1 MTIPLL
7 LFYLIKYK
15 FYYMLPNFLQ
25 DLFKNQ
31 QYNPESFF
39 LIAGPCVVE
48 SEEIVMEI
56 ADTVSTT
63 CNQLGIPYVFK
74 ASYRKANRTS
84 ANSFTGIGDENG
96 LSLIKKV
103 GEKYGLPTTSDIH
116 AHEEAAM
123 AAPFIDILQIPA
135 FLCRQTDL
143 LEAAAMTGKI
153 VNVKKGQFLSGASMK
168 FAVEKI
174 QKAGNQKILLTER
187 GNTFGYQDLVV
198 DYRNIP
204 IMQSHGT
211 PVVMDC
217 THSLQQPNQTSG
229 VTGGNPAM
237 IGTIAKAA
245 IATGAMGLFI
255 ETHPNPAV
263 AKSDG
268 ANMLALNL
276 LPSLLEQLVKLR
288 DVVVKL

>member
-1 MTIPLL
+1 
-7 LFYLIKYK
+7 
-15 FYYMLPNFLQ
+15 MLPTFLQ

-56 ADTVSTT
+56 ADTVSST
-63 CNQLGIPYVFK
+63 CKELGIPYVFK

-103 GEKYGLPTTSDIH
+103 GQKYGLPTTSDIH

-143 LEAAAMTGKI
+143 LEAAAVTGKI
-153 VNVKKGQFLSGASMK
+153 VNVKKGQFLSGSSMK

-174 QKAGNQKILLTER
+174 QKAGNQQILLTER

-276 LPSLLEQLVKLR
+276 LPSLLKQLVKLR
-288 DVVVKL
+288 DTVVKL

>member
-1 MTIPLL
+1 
-7 LFYLIKYK
+7 
-15 FYYMLPNFLQ
+15 MLPNFLQ

-63 CNQLGIPYVFK
+63 CKQLGIPYVFK

-174 QKAGNQKILLTER
+174 ARAGNNQILLTER

-245 IATGAMGLFI
+245 IATGALGLFI
-255 ETHPNPAV
+255 ETHPNPSV